1 MKRIFLVVI
10 AMMTITCS
18 FAKSDNN
25 EGERNIQRRSMMHMR
40 SAESYDMSFDVRRLA
55 EKLDLT
61 YDQMEA
67 VQIIQNNFNNEMMS
81 AADARGFHR
90 SAKVRQ
96 AVKNDVDKMRTV
108 LDSKQFDT
116 YMMLLGATLRNKYL

>member
-1 MKRIFLVVI
+1 MKRIVLFVVAI
-10 AMMTITCS
+10 MTMTCG

-25 EGERNIQRRSMMHMR
+25 EGTKQMERRMMHVR
-40 SAESYDMSFDVRRLA
+40 NAADYDMSFDVRRLA

-61 YDQMEA
+61 FDQMDA
-67 VQIIQNNFNNEMMS
+67 VQMQS
-81 AADARGFHR
+81 AANTHGFHR

-108 LDSKQFDT
+108 LNSKQFDT
-116 YMMLLGATLRNKYL
+116 YMMLLGTTLRNKYL

>member
-1 MKRIFLVVI
+1 MKRIVLFVVAI
-10 AMMTITCS
+10 MTMTCG

-25 EGERNIQRRSMMHMR
+25 EATKQMERRMMHVR
-40 SAESYDMSFDVRRLA
+40 SAADYDMSFDVRRLA

-61 YDQMEA
+61 FDQMDA
-67 VQIIQNNFNNEMMS
+67 VQIIQNNFNDEMQS
-81 AADARGFHR
+81 AANAHGFHR

-108 LDSKQFDT
+108 LNSKQFDT
-116 YMMLLGATLRNKYL
+116 YMMLLGTTLRNKYL

>member
-1 MKRIFLVVI
+1 MKRILLVAVAI
-10 AMMTITCS
+10 MTITCS

-25 EGERNIQRRSMMHMR
+25 EGARNIQRRSMMHMR